1 MCYGRDYYR
10 IIEAEKAE
18 KAEAARIQQQRRAGQ
33 IDKML
38 TEATKQAEESK
49 DPAPA
54 KDVAPAK

>member
-10 IIEAEKAE
+10 IVDDKKAE
-18 KAEAARIQQQRRAGQ
+18 EAKVQQQRRAGQ

-38 TEATKQAEESK
+38 SEANKQVEESK
-49 DPAPA
+49 DPAAA

>member
-1 MCYGRDYYR
+1 MCYGRDYRR

-18 KAEAARIQQQRRAGQ
+18 EARVQQQRRAGQ

-38 TEATKQAEESK
+38 DEANKQAEESK
-49 DPAPA
+49 DPAAA

>member
-18 KAEAARIQQQRRAGQ
+18 EARIQQEQRRAGQ

-38 TEATKQAEESK
+38 NEANKQAEESK
-49 DPAPA
+49 DPAAA
-54 KDVAPAK
+54 KDVAPVK

>member
-10 IIEAEKAE
+10 IVDDKKAE
-18 KAEAARIQQQRRAGQ
+18 EAKVQQQRRAGQ

-38 TEATKQAEESK
+38 SEANKQVEESK
-49 DPAPA
+49 DPAVA

>member
-1 MCYGRDYYR
+1 MCYGRDYDR

-18 KAEAARIQQQRRAGQ
+18 EAKHQQQRRAEE

-38 TEATKQAEESK
+38 NEANKQAEESK
-49 DPAPA
+49 DPAAA

>member
-18 KAEAARIQQQRRAGQ
+18 EAKLQQQRRAGQ
-33 IDKML
+33 IDKIL
-38 TEATKQAEESK
+38 SEANKQAEESK
-49 DPAPA
+49 DPAAA